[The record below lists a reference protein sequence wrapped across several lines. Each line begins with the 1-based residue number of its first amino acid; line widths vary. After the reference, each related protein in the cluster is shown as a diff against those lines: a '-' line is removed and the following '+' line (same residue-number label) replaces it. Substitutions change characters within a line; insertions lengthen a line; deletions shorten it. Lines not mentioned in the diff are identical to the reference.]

1 MQKTIKKGMALAY
14 QGLVEGGTQSLTE
27 LRLRLKW
34 GEERTRTALFHL
46 EDDGLVTLGT
56 RTRPFRKTYTAVKS
70 PEAEARLKSFLPPP
84 EAAKPPEVEITLKGE
99 QVYVVFAA
107 LIAMVRDVHSVQDNL
122 DEAQWEVA
130 ERLDQR
136 FEELANAHRQS
147 KP

>member
-14 QGLVEGGTQSLTE
+14 QGLVEGGTQTLTE

-46 EDDGLVTLGT
+46 EDDGLVILGT

-70 PEAEARLKSFLPPP
+70 PEAEARFKPLLPSP
-84 EAAKPPEVEITLKGE
+84 EAVKPPEVEVTLKGE

-122 DEAQWEVA
+122 TEEQWKVA
-130 ERLDQR
+130 EGLDHR
-136 FEELANAHRQS
+136 FEELANTHRKS